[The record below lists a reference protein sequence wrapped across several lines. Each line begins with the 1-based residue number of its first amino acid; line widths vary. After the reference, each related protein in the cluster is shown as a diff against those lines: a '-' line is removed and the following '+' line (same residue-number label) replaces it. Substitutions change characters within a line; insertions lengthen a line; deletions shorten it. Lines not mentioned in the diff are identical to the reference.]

1 MQAADP
7 GFLQESWGVSDSVS
21 LRPEP
26 FGAMAYDF
34 RTRRLS
40 FIKSLALLAL
50 VERLA
55 EAPTVADALAT
66 SGIETDQQPRYVRA
80 LQDLAGSGILTRR
93 PVSSPALETAG
104 VS

>member
-7 GFLQESWGVSDSVS
+7 GFLQESWEVSDSVS

-40 FIKSLALLAL
+40 FIKSLTLLAV

-55 EAPTVADALAT
+55 ESPTVADALAA
-66 SGIETDQQPRYVRA
+66 SDIETDQQPRYVRA
-80 LQDLAGSGILTRR
+80 LQALAGSGILTRR
-93 PVSSPALETAG
+93 PVSAPVLETVG
-104 VS
+104 GS